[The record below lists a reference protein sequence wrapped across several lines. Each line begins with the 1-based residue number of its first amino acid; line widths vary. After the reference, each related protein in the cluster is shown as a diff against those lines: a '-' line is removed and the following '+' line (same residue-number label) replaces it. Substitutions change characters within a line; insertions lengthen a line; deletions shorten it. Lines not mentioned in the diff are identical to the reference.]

1 MEIIQNFFYIKKKNP
16 QLTYPKS
23 QKQNLNKSK
32 IKKNLELLD
41 TNTNKY
47 YYTRTSLSIAYSY
60 SQYGGKKFK
69 GKRRLLGR

>member
-1 MEIIQNFFYIKKKNP
+1 MEIIQNFYNKKNP

-23 QKQNLNKSK
+23 QKQNLNKNK

-47 YYTRTSLSIAYSY
+47 YSTRTSLSIAYGY
-60 SQYGGKKFK
+60 SQYEGKKFK
-69 GKRRLLGR
+69 GERRLLAR